1 MRIQVTLDS
10 DTGSLTIHAEGCTAA
25 TPPAR
30 LAATL
35 ASIVETI
42 LTEPAPPA
50 QPSSADQPPPAD
62 QPPVDQLAT
71 DPGRP
76 AAVAADQ
83 RPASTP
89 STGEAAAVQLA
100 VTATAAPEVGPEV
113 PAEVVAVDVPVE
125 DGGQDEQLRRAAL
138 RLLDDGLTDIQ
149 VCAQLGISRSR
160 LLRWD
165 DPDGQFLHPLVEGL
179 AAVTA

>member
-35 ASIVETI
+35 ASIIETT

-50 QPSSADQPPPAD
+50 PPSPADQQPAVDQPPADTARLVATAAD
-62 QPPVDQLAT
+62 QKPVLARIRST
-71 DPGRP
+71 AEAPAVTERASTEVVAEEVVAEV
-76 AAVAADQ
+76 AAVAI
-83 RPASTP
+83 
-89 STGEAAAVQLA
+89 
-100 VTATAAPEVGPEV
+100 
-113 PAEVVAVDVPVE
+113 DVSAE
-125 DGGQDEQLRRAAL
+125 DGGQDGQLRRAAL
-138 RLLDDGLTDIQ
+138 QLLDDGLTDAQ
-149 VCAQLGISRSR
+149 VCQRLGISRSR

-165 DPDGQFLHPLVEGL
+165 DPDGQFLAPLADSL
-179 AAVTA
+179 AGVSA